1 MVTSLLS
8 PLGPARAELTTSQQL
23 ALPSSAGA
31 PTVRCRALLLHSL
44 LTMQQQQTDDAGDDV
59 MES

>member
-1 MVTSLLS
+1 MLTSLPS
-8 PLGPARAELTTSQQL
+8 PPGPARAEYTTSQQL
-23 ALPSSAGA
+23 GL

-44 LTMQQQQTDDAGDDV
+44 LTMQQQQTDDSAGDDV